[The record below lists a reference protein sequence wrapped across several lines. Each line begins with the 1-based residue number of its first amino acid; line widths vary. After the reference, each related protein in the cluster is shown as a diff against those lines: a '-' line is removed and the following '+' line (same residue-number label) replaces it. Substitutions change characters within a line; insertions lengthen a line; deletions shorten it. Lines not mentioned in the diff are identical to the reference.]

1 MPVKGTSPAMSVIRK
16 TGDSFQPMRME
27 PEGNKYHP
35 FKKASSCATFGDLG
49 FYFTENNDYPT
60 RPLTLLLITITG
72 AYRPMFL
79 LDTSLLD
86 LQGTMRVEVRDTE
99 ILAHTPALSLNGHGN
114 LAS

>member
-1 MPVKGTSPAMSVIRK
+1 MSVIRK

-27 PEGNKYHP
+27 LEGNKCHS
-35 FKKASSCATFGDLG
+35 FKEASSCATLGDLG
-49 FYFTENNDYPT
+49 FCFTENNDYPT
-60 RPLTLLLITITG
+60 RPLPLLLITITG
-72 AYRPMFL
+72 VYRPVFL

-99 ILAHTPALSLNGHGN
+99 ILAHTPSQCLNGHGN